1 MDRQNKD
8 FAVRLAENHSVR
20 LTPQERH
27 HAGQE
32 LGKSAVAYK
41 LDTEGTRKLFKELSK
56 DVGDLVCH
64 KKKME
69 KDA

>member
-1 MDRQNKD
+1 MGRKNRE
-8 FAVRLAENHSVR
+8 FAAQLAEKHSVR

-27 HAGQE
+27 FTGHE

-41 LDTEGTRKLFKELSK
+41 LNAEGTRKLFKELSK
-56 DVGDLVCH
+56 DVGDLDGH
-64 KKKME
+64 KMTK

>member
-1 MDRQNKD
+1 MGRKNRE
-8 FAVRLAENHSVR
+8 FTVRLAEKHAVR

-27 HAGQE
+27 HAGRE

-41 LDTEGTRKLFKELSK
+41 LDAKGTRKLFKALSK
-56 DVGDLVCH
+56 DVGGLESQ
-64 KKKME
+64 KKTE

>member
-1 MDRQNKD
+1 MGRKNRE
-8 FAVRLAENHSVR
+8 FTARLAEKHSVR

-27 HAGQE
+27 FTGHE

-41 LDTEGTRKLFKELSK
+41 LNAEGTRKLFKELSK
-56 DVGDLVCH
+56 DVGDLDGH
-64 KKKME
+64 KVTE